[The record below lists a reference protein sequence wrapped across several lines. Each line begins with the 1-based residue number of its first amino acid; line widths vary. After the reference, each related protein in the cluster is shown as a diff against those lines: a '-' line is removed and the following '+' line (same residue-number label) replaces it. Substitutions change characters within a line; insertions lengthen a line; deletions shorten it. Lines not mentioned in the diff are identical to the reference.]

1 LPNKKVAKKLFTGE
15 ETADGCGGSD
25 SGEATSDQNRYLATL
40 IKLLHVIFL

>member
-15 ETADGCGGSD
+15 ETADG

>member
-15 ETADGCGGSD
+15 ETADGSD

-40 IKLLHVIFL
+40 IKLLHVIFYEK

>member
-1 LPNKKVAKKLFTGE
+1 LPNQKVAKKLFTGE
-15 ETADGCGGSD
+15 ETADGSGGSD